1 MYKKII
7 YPTLIMMLFAGVMT
21 GIIAMVD
28 AVTKERIAELEV
40 VKVQKT
46 VLYVLGIEIPTTE
59 GLSENEAISE
69 TYKTYIK
76 EKPIDDGKALAY
88 VAREGDSVIGV
99 AFKMEGTALW
109 GTVAGY
115 FALSGDG
122 KELLG
127 VNFTSHSET
136 PGLGGRIDEAWFKD
150 QFRHLPADAAGKT
163 AIYKP
168 KTGGNVDTITGAT
181 LTSNDVLDMINEAI
195 AKRLTILKEVS
206 L

>member
-28 AVTKERIAELEV
+28 AATKERIAELEV
-40 VKVQKT
+40 VKVEKT

-59 GLSENEAISE
+59 GISENEAISQ

-76 EKPIDDGKALAY
+76 EVPIDDGKALAY
-88 VAREGDSVIGV
+88 VAREGSEVLGV

-150 QFRHLPADAAGKT
+150 QFRRLPADPAGKT

-181 LTSNDVLDMINEAI
+181 LTSDDVLDMINESV
-195 AKRLTILKEVS
+195 AKRLTLLKEVS

>member
-181 LTSNDVLDMINEAI
+181 LTSDDVLDMINEAI

>member
-7 YPTLIMMLFAGVMT
+7 YPTIIMMLFAGVMT
-21 GIIAMVD
+21 GIIALVD
-28 AVTKERIAELEV
+28 AATKERIAELEV
-40 VKVQKT
+40 VKVEKT
-46 VLYVLGIEIPTTE
+46 VLYVLGIEIPVSE

-76 EKPIDDGKALAY
+76 EVPIDDGKALAY
-88 VAREGDSVIGV
+88 VAREGDSVMGV

-181 LTSNDVLDMINEAI
+181 LTSDDVLDMINESV